1 MVKLLFCVCESAILL
16 SHFSSEAQLLNAYS
30 FSELPGRP
38 EKILRVTC
46 TDISFYNGLSTYFLS
61 DQQFFDVTET
71 RMNSGK
77 MKNMA

>member
-38 EKILRVTC
+38 EKIIRVTC
-46 TDISFYNGLSTYFLS
+46 TDLSIMDYQPISSQTNSFLML
-61 DQQFFDVTET
+61 QKLE
-71 RMNSGK
+71 
-77 MKNMA
+77 